1 MSPSRFGWKVAQGV
15 LSVVNHQI
23 RTLQK
28 SHMPPVSVVYR
39 CRAGAG
45 LKGKEGVRFVIGGIN
60 QRDAV
65 YFQTVPE
72 GEGGMV

>member
-1 MSPSRFGWKVAQGV
+1 
-15 LSVVNHQI
+15 
-23 RTLQK
+23 
-28 SHMPPVSVVYR
+28 MPPVSVVYR